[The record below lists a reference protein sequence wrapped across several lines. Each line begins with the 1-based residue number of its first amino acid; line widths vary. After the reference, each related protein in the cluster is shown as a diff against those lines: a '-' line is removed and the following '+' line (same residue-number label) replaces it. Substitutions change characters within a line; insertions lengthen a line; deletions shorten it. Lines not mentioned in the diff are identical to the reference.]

1 VVSNK
6 ANELPLS
13 QLTFTINEF
22 GVNGSGPILFT
33 VPLVPGGTEVSPSIY
48 INTILSPA
56 FKSIL
61 INISAIFINC
71 MNFNITESQL
81 RLIVLEGTGNK
92 FTDSIKEMASFANSV
107 VNKVKKKYSLNTKLL
122 LTWGAA
128 LGGLMLPLDNLIK
141 NKKVDLDEYQVALI
155 LVGVAA
161 ALFYD
166 NKKYF
171 DRIYEEIKKQNLENI
186 FKEVLLKGVKLKNS
200 FVKFIKSLYLSINSV
215 SEIIAYAFL
224 VPIITDIMDF
234 LHTGDFEKNLVLIV
248 KRILASGSV
257 GVAAELLKELLR
269 KISKRVSN

>member
-1 VVSNK
+1 
-6 ANELPLS
+6 
-13 QLTFTINEF
+13 
-22 GVNGSGPILFT
+22 
-33 VPLVPGGTEVSPSIY
+33 
-48 INTILSPA
+48 
-56 FKSIL
+56 
-61 INISAIFINC
+61 